1 MGCWL
6 NKVSTSKKDQS
17 LTSTST
23 SVPLSVENYY
33 LFSFQYYD
41 TSLIILSKTECISI

>member
-6 NKVSTSKKDQS
+6 NKASTSKKDQS
-17 LTSTST
+17 LTSASP
-23 SVPLSVENYY
+23 SVPLSVENCY
-33 LFSFQYYD
+33 LFRFQYYD